1 MTNEPTKNRPAA
13 EIRGMSGLKATIW
26 SDPTEN
32 GGVRYSV
39 QIARTYRKDDQF
51 HDTNYF
57 GPSELLQAAHLAG
70 LAYDKIVQLRSQQ
83 RAAGDQG
90 FS

>member
-1 MTNEPTKNRPAA
+1 MSTETTKNRPAA
-13 EIRGMSGLKATIW
+13 EIRGMNGLKATIW
-26 SDPTEN
+26 SDATET

-57 GPSELLQAAHLAG
+57 GPSELLQAGHLASR
-70 LAYDKIVQLRSQQ
+70 AYDKIVELRAEQ
-83 RAAGDQG
+83 RQRDQDFG
-90 FS
+90 